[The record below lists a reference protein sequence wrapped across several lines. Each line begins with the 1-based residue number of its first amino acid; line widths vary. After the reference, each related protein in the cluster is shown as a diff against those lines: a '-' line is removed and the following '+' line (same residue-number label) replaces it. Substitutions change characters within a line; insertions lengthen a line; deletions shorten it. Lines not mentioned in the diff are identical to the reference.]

1 MNAND
6 IRFIH
11 DGPFKV
17 VFVSSGGG
25 SSAIS
30 DLLKVPGASQTILE
44 SYIPYSRESM
54 DEYLGVQPIYY
65 CGLQTTIN
73 MAVTAFSR
81 SKKLAPGVDPS
92 HLLGVAV
99 TATLST
105 TYEKLGSHRFFVCVH
120 GLNATH
126 VISCYLTKGKRT
138 RENEEMLVT
147 ECLESLIGIACG
159 LGNELP
165 KLTQQIHYEVIA
177 AKPEWHALEKKEIT
191 ILNSDL
197 EPSKLIFPGTFNPLH
212 EGHIKIQEIAEK
224 KTSMHATYEIS
235 IGNVEKTLLS
245 YFEIQ
250 KILDQ
255 FGLDDRW
262 ALTNAPTF
270 ADKARIFNNSTFIL
284 GIDTLTR
291 MFDEKFYGSKNQLL
305 ESLEEFNTYNANFLV
320 FGRQIEDTYKTL
332 DQCLIPSNL
341 IDRFVGISESEFR
354 LDISSR
360 EIKKYQEESKITA

>member
-1 MNAND
+1 MNDTD
-6 IRFIH
+6 IRSIH
-11 DGPFKV
+11 DGPFKI

-54 DEYLGVQPIYY
+54 DEYLGIKPSYY

-81 SKKLAPGVDPS
+81 SKKLAPRVDSS

-105 TYEKLGSHRFFVCVH
+105 TYEKLGSHRFFICIH
-120 GLNATH
+120 GVNATH

-138 RENEEMLVT
+138 RENEEKLVT

-165 KLTQQIHYEVIA
+165 KLTQQIHYEVIP
-177 AKPEWHALEKKEIT
+177 AKPEWHALEKNEIT
-191 ILNSDL
+191 MLNSDL
-197 EPSKLIFPGTFNPLH
+197 APSKLIFPGSFNPIH

-224 KTSMHATYEIS
+224 KTKMPATYEIS
-235 IGNVEKTLLS
+235 ITNVEKTFLS
-245 YFEIQ
+245 YFEIK

-255 FGLDDRW
+255 FGSGNRW

-270 ADKARIFNNSTFIL
+270 ADKARIFNDSTFIL
-284 GIDTLTR
+284 GVDTLTR
-291 MFDEKFYGSKNQLL
+291 IFDEKFYGSKNQLL
-305 ESLEEFNTYNANFLV
+305 QALEEFNAYNAHFLV

-332 DQCLIPSNL
+332 DQFSLPSNL
-341 IDRFVGISESEFR
+341 MDRFVGISESEFR

-360 EIKKYQEESKITA
+360 EIKKHQEDSKITA

>member
-1 MNAND
+1 MNQND
-6 IRFIH
+6 IRSIH
-11 DGPFKV
+11 DGPFKL

-54 DEYLGVQPIYY
+54 DEYLGIKPSYY

-73 MAVTAFSR
+73 MAVTAYTR
-81 SKKLAPGVDPS
+81 SKRLAPGVDPS

-105 TYEKLGSHRFFVCVH
+105 TYEKLGSHRFFVCIH

-138 RENEEMLVT
+138 RENEEKLVT
-147 ECLESLIGIACG
+147 ECLESLIGIVCG
-159 LGNELP
+159 VGNQLP
-165 KLTQQIHYEVIA
+165 KLTQQIHYEVIS
-177 AKPEWHALEKKEIT
+177 AKPEWHALENKEIT
-191 ILNSDL
+191 ILPGDL
-197 EPSKLIFPGTFNPLH
+197 GPSKLIFPGTFNPLH
-212 EGHIKIQEIAEK
+212 EGHRKMQEIAEK
-224 KTSMHATYEIS
+224 KVNIPATYEVS
-235 IGNVEKTLLS
+235 ITNVEKTSLS

-250 KILDQ
+250 KLLDQ
-255 FGLDDRW
+255 FTSDDRRV
-262 ALTNAPTF
+262 LTNAPTF
-270 ADKARIFNNSTFIL
+270 ADKVRIFNDSTFIL
-284 GIDTLTR
+284 GMDTLIR
-291 MFDEKFYGSKNQLL
+291 IFDKKFCESEKVFR
-305 ESLEEFNTYNANFLV
+305 ETLEEFDISNARFLV

-332 DQCLIPSNL
+332 NELSIPPKL
-341 IDRFVGISESEFR
+341 RDRFVGISESEFR

-360 EIKKYQEESKITA
+360 EIKKHQEETKIPA

>member
-1 MNAND
+1 MNDND
-6 IRFIH
+6 IRSIH
-11 DGPFKV
+11 DGPFKI

-54 DEYLGVQPIYY
+54 DEYLGMKPSYY

-81 SKKLAPGVDPS
+81 SKKLAPRVDSS

-105 TYEKLGSHRFFVCVH
+105 TYEKLGSHRFFICIH
-120 GLNATH
+120 GVNATH

-138 RENEEMLVT
+138 RENEEKLVT
-147 ECLESLIGIACG
+147 ECLESLIGIVCG

-165 KLTQQIHYEVIA
+165 KLTQQIHYEVIS
-177 AKPEWHALEKKEIT
+177 AKPEWHALEKNEIT
-191 ILNSDL
+191 MLNSDL
-197 EPSKLIFPGTFNPLH
+197 APSKLIFPGSFNPIH

-224 KTSMHATYEIS
+224 KTKMPATYEIS
-235 IGNVEKTLLS
+235 ITNVEKTFLS
-245 YFEIQ
+245 YFEIK

-255 FGLDDRW
+255 FGSDSRW
-262 ALTNAPTF
+262 TLTNAPSF
-270 ADKARIFNNSTFIL
+270 ADKARIFNDSTFIL
-284 GIDTLTR
+284 GVDTLTR
-291 MFDEKFYGSKNQLL
+291 IFDEKFYGSRNQLL
-305 ESLEEFNTYNANFLV
+305 QALEEFNDYNANFLV

-332 DQCLIPSNL
+332 DQFSLPSNL
-341 IDRFVGISESEFR
+341 MDRFIGISESEFR

-360 EIKKYQEESKITA
+360 EIKKHQEDSKITA